1 MRTAA
6 TQNLRFSTVQQLGS
20 SNLITHTLATHILL
34 PSPHRP
40 RGWHLEEAHM
50 LVDGERMSGSLFD
63 FALYF
68 FHCAK

>member
-1 MRTAA
+1 VTGV
-6 TQNLRFSTVQQLGS
+6 TEGLG
-20 SNLITHTLATHILL
+20 HTLFM
-34 PSPHRP
+34 HRP